1 MGYRTPR
8 AVTTFEQAKYSLC
21 EKAIYLIILM
31 YISTIHKNTCALS
44 LNHSR
49 SFCRN
54 WYSDRFA
61 LPYSPEAV
69 SFPGGNAVNKIVPTS
84 DFTISIIIISS
95 SDIIVV
101 ASAIDVI
108 AIIGTVTVAFNIV
121 LSLSLLLSK

>member
-1 MGYRTPR
+1 
-8 AVTTFEQAKYSLC
+8 
-21 EKAIYLIILM
+21 M

-69 SFPGGNAVNKIVPTS
+69 SFPGGNVVNKIVPTS